1 MKKIILSLSCFLIL
15 STQNLCAFGP
25 LDNPEERHHFTA
37 SPRPLHQL
45 QQDAYRHRMHL
56 AKAKESFEQRKGWGT
71 TWRTLHSLTKPFW
84 NMSKDMATRLVA
96 HVVVGHM
103 LAPQWQRWSYQGLPI
118 GHFLSASLQKGVS
131 SYLTS
136 VVGEVEEAAWHT
148 FLTSV
153 LQTSAT

>member
-15 STQNLCAFGP
+15 STQNLCAFSF
-25 LDNPEERHHFTA
+25 DKSEDFNA
-37 SPRPLHQL
+37 SPRPLRQL
-45 QQDAYRHRMHL
+45 QQDAHFQRMKL
-56 AKAKESFEQRKGWGT
+56 AKAKESFNQRKGWGT

-84 NMSKDMATRLVA
+84 DISKNMATGLVA

-103 LAPQWQRWSYQGLPI
+103 LTPQWKRWSYQGLPI

-136 VVGEVEEAAWHT
+136 VVGEVEKAAWNT
-148 FLTSV
+148 FLASV
-153 LQTSAT
+153 LQTTQ